1 MPGVALVMS
10 GLPWLEQAPA
20 VLDGRLD
27 AGFAWSPDRRV
38 EPTRPLGGDEGLDEW
53 HPAGL
58 ASVRAYDDPVDH
70 VLLPADH
77 PLAARSCDQ
86 PVSPAELRTVPFGLF
101 ARTLH
106 PALYDAVC
114 AALISA
120 GALDPD
126 ELVAAAGMA
135 MAGVATVG
143 AGAPLLIATGRWT
156 FVPHSVAADPPS
168 GIESRP
174 IEGVVM
180 LGGFDV
186 VWRADDRRPL
196 LAALVEALR
205 GAGA

>member
-1 MPGVALVMS
+1 VS
-10 GLPWLEQAPA
+10 GLPWLEQARA

-27 AGFAWSPDRRV
+27 AGFAWSPDRRT
-38 EPTRPLGGDEGLDEW
+38 ESTGRLHGDEGADDW

-70 VLLPADH
+70 ALLPADH
-77 PLAARSCDQ
+77 PLATRSCDQ
-86 PVSPAELRTVPFGLF
+86 SVSPAELRTMPFGLF

-126 ELVAAAGMA
+126 ELIAAGGMA

-156 FVPHSVAADPPS
+156 FVPSSVAADPPS
-168 GIESRP
+168 GIASRP
-174 IEGVVM
+174 IQGVAV

-186 VWRADDRRPL
+186 VWRAGDRRPL

-205 GAGA
+205 GAVSRSEDR